1 MTVGT
6 RHPGAFFIAENGE
19 NAMFYQTEKFRNNPC
34 VSFLLVG
41 KPKASGVQRRIG
53 KAVVFVELR
62 DGD

>member
-34 VSFLLVG
+34 VSFADIQNSSSLT
-41 KPKASGVQRRIG
+41 
-53 KAVVFVELR
+53 
-62 DGD
+62 